1 MKLSIHVGSTS
12 QTINVFIQDSSS
24 TAGAGLTGLVYN
36 AGSLTAYYALP
47 AAAATSITLA
57 TQTVTGGYSSGG
69 FVEISSTHMPGW
81 YRFDVPDAALASGRF
96 SSIHLFGASNMAP
109 LPIEIEL
116 TAWNN
121 QDAVHGGL
129 SCLPNTAVTT
139 NASLLTSGTGTDQL
153 SVSSGVVTANTTK
166 ISGTVQTARDLGASV
181 LLSSGTGTGQ
191 ISFTSGVVKSD
202 PWPIALPGAYSSGTA
217 GFILGNLGAGADPWA
232 VALPGSYTS
241 GQAGNILGSRLFT
254 ASNTVKNAGLS
265 NFEFAMVDT
274 TGVPRTGLTVTAQ
287 RSIDGG
293 SFGAC
298 SNSVSE
304 VSNGIYKI
312 NLSAGD
318 TNGNVI
324 TLRFTA
330 TGAQDRLIT
339 IVTTP

>member
-12 QTINVFIQDSSS
+12 QTVNVFIRDSSS
-24 TAGAGLTGLVYN
+24 TTGAGLTGLVYN

-96 SSIHLFGASNMAP
+96 VSLHLFGATNMAP

-116 TAWNN
+116 TGWNN

-129 SCLPNTAVTT
+129 SALPNTACTT

-153 SVSSGVVTANTTK
+153 AVTSGRVDAGKV
-166 ISGTVQTARDLGASV
+166 SGTSQTARDLGASV

-191 ISFTSGVVKSD
+191 LSFTSGIVKSD

-232 VALPGSYTS
+232 TALPGSYTS

-254 ASNTVKNAGLS
+254 QSNTVKNAGLA
-265 NFEFAMVDT
+265 NFEFVMVDT
-274 TGVPRTGLTVTAQ
+274 TGVPRTGLTVAAQ
-287 RSIDGG
+287 RSIDGAAFG
-293 SFGAC
+293 SC
-298 SNSVSE
+298 SNSVTE
-304 VSNGIYKI
+304 VSSGVYKI
-312 NLSAGD
+312 TLSAGD

-339 IVTTP
+339 VVMTP